1 MERLSAKL
9 KIILR
14 GSHIRST
21 FYFLN
26 IPDCQLKEELC
37 CVSALHSFPDDT
49 RYCDFMAHNFS
60 KNTASLRSAVS
71 PFLAM
76 DVMVA
81 ANARAAEGKPV
92 LHMEVGEPGHTAP
105 VVVRD
110 AAKLA
115 IDKDKISYTPALGLL
130 ALRERIA
137 QHYLETY
144 QATVSA
150 DRIAITTGSSAGFIL
165 SFLSAF
171 DVGDR
176 VGLAAPGYP
185 AYRNVLK
192 ALGLVPVDIPV
203 KSENRYVLTPGDIEA
218 VHSDTPLNGI
228 LVASPANPSGT
239 MMLPGD
245 FTALLGACER
255 MDIRFL
261 SDEIYHG
268 LVYEGQAE
276 TALNHSSSAIVINSF
291 SKYYCMTGWRIGW
304 MVLPEDLVR
313 PVERLGQ
320 SLYISAPYI
329 SQIAAVKAFD
339 AGEELNR
346 IKDQYARN
354 RLKLLHALPQMGF
367 QGLHPVDGAFYVY
380 ADACRFTDD
389 AVSFSKSLLENTG
402 VAATPGI
409 DFDPDGGRTMMRF
422 SFAGNEETI
431 TQAIDAMASWLAR
444 P

>member
-1 MERLSAKL
+1 
-9 KIILR
+9 
-14 GSHIRST
+14 
-21 FYFLN
+21 
-26 IPDCQLKEELC
+26 
-37 CVSALHSFPDDT
+37 
-49 RYCDFMAHNFS
+49 
-60 KNTASLRSAVS
+60 
-71 PFLAM
+71 
-76 DVMVA
+76 MVA
-81 ANARAAEGKPV
+81 ANARALEGKSV

-105 VVVRD
+105 FAVRE
-110 AAKLA
+110 AAKRA
-115 IDKDKISYTPALGLL
+115 IDNDRISYTPALGLL

-137 QHYLETY
+137 QHYSETY
-144 QATVSA
+144 HATVSA
-150 DRIAITTGSSAGFIL
+150 ERIAITTGSSAGFIL

-185 AYRNVLK
+185 AYRNVVK

-203 KSENRYVLTPGDIEA
+203 KPEDRFVLTPGDIEA
-218 VHSDTPLNGI
+218 VHSDTPLSGI

-239 MMLPGD
+239 MMLPDD

-255 MDIRFL
+255 LGIRFI

-313 PVERLGQ
+313 PIERLGQ

-329 SQIAAVKAFD
+329 SQIAAVEAFG
-339 AGEELNR
+339 AGEELNQ

-354 RLKLLHALPQMGF
+354 RSRLLQALPIIGF
-367 QGLHPVDGAFYVY
+367 QDLHPVDGAFYVY
-380 ADACRFTDD
+380 ADARQFTND
-389 AVSFSKSLLENTG
+389 AVSFSKLLLEHTG
-402 VAATPGI
+402 VAATPGV
-409 DFDPDGGRTMMRF
+409 DFDPEGGQTMMRF
-422 SFAGNEETI
+422 SFAGDEDTI
-431 TQAIDAMASWLAR
+431 MQAIDAMTNWLVK
-444 P
+444 

>member
-1 MERLSAKL
+1 MKKNSL
-9 KIILR
+9 K
-14 GSHIRST
+14 
-21 FYFLN
+21 
-26 IPDCQLKEELC
+26 D
-37 CVSALHSFPDDT
+37 
-49 RYCDFMAHNFS
+49 
-60 KNTASLRSAVS
+60 TASLRSAVS

-76 DVMVA
+76 DVLVA

-105 VVVRD
+105 TAVRE
-110 AAKLA
+110 AAKFA
-115 IDKDKISYTPALGLL
+115 IDNDRISYTPALGLL

-144 QATVSA
+144 QADMSA

-203 KSENRYVLTPGDIEA
+203 KAENRYVLTPSDIET
-218 VHSDTPLNGI
+218 VHKDTPLSGVLI
-228 LVASPANPSGT
+228 ASPANPSGT
-239 MMLPGD
+239 MMLPED
-245 FTALLGACER
+245 FKTLLAACER
-255 MDIRFL
+255 LGIRFI

-304 MVLPEDLVR
+304 MVLPQDLVR

-329 SQIAAVKAFD
+329 SQVAAIEAFG
-339 AGEELNR
+339 AGDELDK
-346 IKDQYARN
+346 IKDQYSRN
-354 RLKLLHALPQMGF
+354 RIRLLEALPKMGF
-367 QGLHPVDGAFYVY
+367 QDLHPVDGAFYVY
-380 ADACRFTDD
+380 GDARRFTND
-389 AVSFSKSLLENTG
+389 AVAFSKTLLDKTG
-402 VAATPGI
+402 VAATPGV
-409 DFDPDGGRTMMRF
+409 DFDPDGGQTMMRF
-422 SFAGNEETI
+422 SFAGDENTI
-431 TQAIDAMASWLAR
+431 VQAIDAMRNWLVDQ
-444 P
+444 